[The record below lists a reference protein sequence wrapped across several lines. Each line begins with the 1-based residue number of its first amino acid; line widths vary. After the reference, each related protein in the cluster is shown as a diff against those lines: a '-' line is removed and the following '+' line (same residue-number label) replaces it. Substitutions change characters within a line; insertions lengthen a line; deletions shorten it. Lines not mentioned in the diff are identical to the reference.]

1 MRQAEF
7 EAITAAAMDE
17 LPEKLLNAL
26 ENVVVTVEDVPNADD
41 LAEAGLEPGEEVYGL
56 YVGIPLTQRTTGYT
70 MVVPDRITLYKVPL
84 ERDFRDSDELRA
96 QIRRTVLHEIGH
108 AYGMDERAL
117 EERGFD

>member
-7 EAITAAAMDE
+7 ETIASAAMDE
-17 LPEKLLNAL
+17 LPATLLRAL
-26 ENVVVTVEDVPNADD
+26 ENVVVTVEDTPDPDD
-41 LAEAGLEPGEEVYGL
+41 LVEAGLDPDQEIYGL
-56 YVGIPLTQRTTGYT
+56 YIGIPLTQRTTGYT

-84 ERDFRDSDELRA
+84 ERDFREPDELRA

-117 EERGFD
+117 EERGFG

>member
-7 EAITAAAMDE
+7 EAIAAAAMDE
-17 LPEKLLNAL
+17 LPAKLLNAL
-26 ENVVVTVEDVPNADD
+26 ENVVVTVENVPNADD
-41 LAEAGLEPGEEVYGL
+41 LAEAGLEPHEEIYGL

-108 AYGMDERAL
+108 AYGMDEQAL
-117 EERGFD
+117 EKRGFD

>member
-7 EAITAAAMDE
+7 EAIAVAAMDE
-17 LPEKLLNAL
+17 LPAKLLNAL

-41 LAEAGLEPGEEVYGL
+41 LAEAGLEPDEEVYGL
-56 YVGIPLTQRTTGYT
+56 YVGIPMTQRTTGYT

-84 ERDFRDSDELRA
+84 ERDFRDSDELSA

>member
-17 LPEKLLNAL
+17 LPAKLLNAL
-26 ENVVVTVEDVPNADD
+26 ENVVVTVADQPDPDD
-41 LAEAGLEPGEEVYGL
+41 LAEAGLEPNEEVYGL

-84 ERDFRDSDELRA
+84 ERDFRDPDELRA

-108 AYGMDERAL
+108 AYGMDEQAL
-117 EERGFD
+117 AEQGFD

>member
-7 EAITAAAMDE
+7 EAIAAAAMDE
-17 LPEKLLNAL
+17 LPARLLDAL
-26 ENVVVTVEDVPNADD
+26 ENVVVMVEDVPDPDD
-41 LAEAGLEPGEEVYGL
+41 LIEAGLEPNEQVYGL
-56 YVGIPLTQRTTGYT
+56 YVGIPLTQRTTGYN

-84 ERDFRDSDELRA
+84 ERDFRDRNELMD

-117 EERGFD
+117 EDRGFA

>member
-7 EAITAAAMDE
+7 EAIAAAAMDE

-84 ERDFRDSDELRA
+84 ERDFRDSEELRA

>member
-7 EAITAAAMDE
+7 EAIAAAAMDE

-84 ERDFRDSDELRA
+84 ERDFRDSEELRA
-96 QIRRTVLHEIGH
+96 QIRRTVLHELGH